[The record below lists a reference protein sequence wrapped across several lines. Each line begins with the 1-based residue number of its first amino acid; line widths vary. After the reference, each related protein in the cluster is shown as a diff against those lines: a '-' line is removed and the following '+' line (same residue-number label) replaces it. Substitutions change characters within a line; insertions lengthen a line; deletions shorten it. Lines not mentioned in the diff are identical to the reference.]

1 MSAEN
6 RLKKIIGR
14 LVNVSFPEW
23 GIELIT
29 AKIDTGAY
37 TSSIHCHHV
46 ELYKKNGTE
55 MVSFHLLDPTHPE
68 YEGKTYHSKIHG
80 VKMIKS
86 SNGVSEERIIIKTE
100 IRINGDQYPIELS
113 LADRTEMKYPVL
125 IGRKFLQK
133 KYIVDVSIKL

>member
-1 MSAEN
+1 MRTEN
-6 RLKKIIGR
+6 RQKKIIGR

-23 GIELIT
+23 DIEQIT

-46 ELYKKNGTE
+46 ELYKEKGVE
-55 MVSFHLLDPTHPE
+55 MVSFYLLDPSHPE
-68 YEGKTYHSKIHG
+68 YEGKTYHSEVHG
-80 VKMIKS
+80 LKMIKS
-86 SNGVSEERIIIKTE
+86 SNGVSEERIIIKTD
-100 IRINGDQYPIELS
+100 IRIQGDQFSIELS